1 VGRDNSGPVLDR
13 MPAIDRKEKRKF
25 LIAEI
30 SVLYGL
36 AAM

>member
-1 VGRDNSGPVLDR
+1 
-13 MPAIDRKEKRKF
+13 MDRKEKRKF

-36 AAM
+36 AEVRVSHIYWAFALSGRG